1 MPAREDGG
9 VQDATAE
16 PADDTPADAE
26 RISYAEFGERFFLH
40 AVTEERIVAGLRGLA
55 GEPIEFGPI
64 GAGPGK
70 FAKVS
75 ATGELGVATA
85 EPTEGELI
93 AFHLVIPVALDL
105 LIDLG
110 VDKHSFHADVEVN
123 LALTARA
130 ADPLRV
136 LIDVEAPTSK
146 DVTVEL
152 QADGIRAEVLSR
164 VGGFD
169 REIRRFIARYV
180 TRELDKPQISK
191 ARDIDVAARIDHG
204 WRK

>member
-1 MPAREDGG
+1 MEG
-9 VQDATAE
+9 DATDAVEDAPGAE
-16 PADDTPADAE
+16 A
-26 RISYAEFGERFFLH
+26 ISYAEFGERFFLH

-75 ATGELGVATA
+75 ATGELGLASA
-85 EPTEGELI
+85 RRLEGELI

-110 VDKHSFHADVEVN
+110 LDKHTFHADVEVN
-123 LALTARA
+123 LELTARA

-136 LIDVEAPTSK
+136 LIEVEPPSSK

-152 QADGIRAEVLSR
+152 EADGIRAEVLSR
-164 VGGFD
+164 VGSFD

-180 TRELDKPQISK
+180 AREIDKPQISK

-204 WRK
+204 WRR